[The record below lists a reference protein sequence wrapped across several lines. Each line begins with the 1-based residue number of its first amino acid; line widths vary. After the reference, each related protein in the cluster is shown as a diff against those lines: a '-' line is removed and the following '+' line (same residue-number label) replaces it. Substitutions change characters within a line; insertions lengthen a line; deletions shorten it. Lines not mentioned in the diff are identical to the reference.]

1 MKVVILM
8 ENSTCK
14 DTVACAHGLSMY
26 IETAQHK
33 ILFDMGPDAQFIEN
47 AKKLGVDLTQVD
59 IAFLSHAH
67 NDHCGGLEAFLKL
80 NDHAK
85 VCMQKNAWG
94 QYYVVTP
101 DKCAYIG
108 LDGALRAYE
117 DRFVLCEGVQKLDD
131 ELTVFSAVSGRELWS
146 GANDTLRE
154 KISDDYPRDTF
165 RHEQDLLVTEN
176 GKTALFAG
184 CAHCGIVN
192 ILKSAEEVLGRAPD
206 AVLAGFHL
214 YNPSLGVSEP
224 DALIDAVG
232 ERLRG
237 DKVAHYFTGHC
248 TGKEAYARLKAKLG
262 DRLGEMPAG
271 SDFTV

>member
-8 ENSTCK
+8 ENSTCR

-26 IETAQHK
+26 IETDKHK
-33 ILFDMGPDAQFIEN
+33 ILFDMGPDAQFIDN
-47 AKKLGVDLTQVD
+47 AKALSVDLTQVD
-59 IAFLSHAH
+59 IAFLSHA
-67 NDHCGGLEAFLKL
+67 
-80 NDHAK
+80 K
-85 VCMQKNAWG
+85 VYMQKAVWG

-101 DKCAYIG
+101 SKCAYIG
-108 LDGALRAYE
+108 MDAVLKNYE
-117 DRFVLCEGVQKLDD
+117 DRFVLCDGVQKLDE
-131 ELTVFSAVSGRELWS
+131 ELTVFSAVPGRELWS

-154 KISDDYPRDTF
+154 KIGEDYPRDTF

-192 ILKSAEEVLGRAPD
+192 ILKSAEDVLGRAPD
-206 AVLAGFHL
+206 AVFAGFHL
-214 YNPSLGVSEP
+214 YNPSLGKSEP
-224 DALIDAVG
+224 DELVDAVG
-232 ERLRG
+232 EKLRG

>member
-1 MKVVILM
+1 M
-8 ENSTCK
+8 
-14 DTVACAHGLSMY
+14 
-26 IETAQHK
+26 
-33 ILFDMGPDAQFIEN
+33 
-47 AKKLGVDLTQVD
+47 TQVD

-80 NDHAK
+80 NDRAK
-85 VCMQKNAWG
+85 VYMQKAVWG

-101 DKCAYIG
+101 SKCAYIG
-108 LDGALRAYE
+108 MDAVLKNYE
-117 DRFVLCEGVQKLDD
+117 DRFVLCDGVQKLDE
-131 ELTVFSAVSGRELWS
+131 ELTVFSAVPGRELWS

-154 KISDDYPRDTF
+154 KIGEDYPRDAF

-192 ILKSAEEVLGRAPD
+192 ILKSAEDVLGRAPD
-206 AVLAGFHL
+206 AVFAGFHL
-214 YNPSLGVSEP
+214 YNPSLGKSEP
-224 DALIDAVG
+224 DELVDAVG
-232 ERLRG
+232 EKLRG

-248 TGKEAYARLKAKLG
+248 TGKEAYERLKRKLG

>member
-8 ENSTCK
+8 ENSTCR

-26 IETAQHK
+26 IETDKHK
-33 ILFDMGPDAQFIEN
+33 ILFDMGPDAQFIDN
-47 AKKLGVDLTQVD
+47 AKALGVDLTQVD

-80 NDHAK
+80 NDRAK
-85 VCMQKNAWG
+85 VYMQKAVWG

-101 DKCAYIG
+101 SKCAYIG
-108 LDGALRAYE
+108 MDA
-117 DRFVLCEGVQKLDD
+117 VLKNY
-131 ELTVFSAVSGRELWS
+131 
-146 GANDTLRE
+146 ANDTLRE
-154 KISDDYPRDTF
+154 KVGEDYPRDTF

-192 ILKSAEEVLGRAPD
+192 ILKSAEDVLGRAPD
-206 AVLAGFHL
+206 AVFAGFHL
-214 YNPSLGVSEP
+214 YNPSLGKSEP
-224 DALIDAVG
+224 DELVDAVG
-232 ERLRG
+232 EKLRG

-248 TGKEAYARLKAKLG
+248 TGKEAYERLKRKLG